1 VTNRP
6 SLPWRCHVAPDAS
19 SGLFERHCRTR
30 IATRLNVAG
39 FPSPLLTLT
48 TIDFRFIAI
57 LNMTDPEQTLNRC
70 LHAIADPTRRR
81 ILQALKERGA
91 CSIGKDVGL
100 CASDI
105 EPRVH
110 LSQPT
115 ISHHMSILKKAGLVE
130 AKKLG
135 QWMWYRRNETA
146 LRAFARKLRASL

>member
-1 VTNRP
+1 MEDGVLARP
-6 SLPWRCHVAPDAS
+6 PKLILPN
-19 SGLFERHCRTR
+19 
-30 IATRLNVAG
+30 I
-39 FPSPLLTLT
+39 LT
-48 TIDFRFIAI
+48 TIDAWVIAI
-57 LNMTDPEQTLNRC
+57 FIMKDSEQALNRA
-70 LHAIADPTRRR
+70 LHAIADPARRR

-91 CSIGKDVGL
+91 CSIGKDEGL

-146 LRAFARKLRASL
+146 LREFARALRESL